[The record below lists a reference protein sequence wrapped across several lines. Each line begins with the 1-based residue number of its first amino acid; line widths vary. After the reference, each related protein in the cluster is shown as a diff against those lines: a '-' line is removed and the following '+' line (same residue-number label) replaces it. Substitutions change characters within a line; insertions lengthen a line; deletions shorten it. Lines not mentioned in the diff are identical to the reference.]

1 MVVYC
6 FKQNLID
13 RQKIFF
19 AYQPSVVFLQLLVFF
34 QIRHLNHLYYCHKTN
49 SLLPLICHGD
59 SVILDIPNVLN
70 WQHIRWILFAM
81 AAYLHLAVS
90 ENQQPKALSMDVH
103 CRPGTW
109 KFLPMLL
116 DLAVSESQR
125 QGLSMDL
132 HCHPGNGNFY
142 QCS

>member
-1 MVVYC
+1 MLAIAMC
-6 FKQNLID
+6 KLCGCLLFQTKLD
-13 RQKIFF
+13 RQTENLFCVSAICCFSSAF
-19 AYQPSVVFLQLLVFF
+19 SFF

-90 ENQQPKALSMDVH
+90 ESQQPKALSIDVH

-109 KFLPMLL
+109 KFLQMLL
-116 DLAVSESQR
+116 DLAVS
-125 QGLSMDL
+125 
-132 HCHPGNGNFY
+132 
-142 QCS
+142 